1 MIFHS
6 KTISLQGFLDLKWQ
20 RWKRV
25 LVTRTIAIIPT
36 VFLSIF
42 SGIQDLTTMNDLLN
56 VLMSLQ
62 LPFALLPV
70 LTFTSCFSVMGSFTN
85 GK

>member
-1 MIFHS
+1 MFHF
-6 KTISLQGFLDLKWQ
+6 LFQGFLNLKWQ

-25 LVTRTIAIIPT
+25 LLTRSIAILPT
-36 VFLSIF
+36 VLLSVF
-42 SGIQDLTTMNDLLN
+42 EGIQDLTYMNDLLN

-70 LTFTSCFSVMGSFTN
+70 LTFTSSDNVMGVFAN
-85 GK
+85 GR

>member
-1 MIFHS
+1 M
-6 KTISLQGFLDLKWQ
+6 
-20 RWKRV
+20 

-42 SGIQDLTTMNDLLN
+42 SGIQDLTYMNDLLN

-70 LTFTSCFSVMGSFTN
+70 LTFTSCISVMGSFTN